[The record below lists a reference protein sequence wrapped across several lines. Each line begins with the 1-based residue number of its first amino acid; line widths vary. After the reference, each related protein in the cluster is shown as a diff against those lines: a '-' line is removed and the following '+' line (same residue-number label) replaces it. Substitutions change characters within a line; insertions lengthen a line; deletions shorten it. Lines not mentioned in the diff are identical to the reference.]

1 MFDNIYKRLTKNH
14 VRNYFVFCLWLL
26 LYACFFTKVIL
37 GWTFEALG
45 FVYLFVLF
53 LGITTILYEVFIY
66 FVVLKILK
74 VNVKYLRLHKQVV
87 AIIIVGLILYHI
99 FGMLLYNMRTAVRI
113 INLILGIAELICCT
127 YIVSKKYK
135 MCKKKTIYF
144 AVINLIILL
153 LDNILLGIYKGLN

>member
-26 LYACFFTKVIL
+26 LYACFFTKVIM

-45 FVYLFVLF
+45 FIYLFILF
-53 LGITTILYEVFIY
+53 SEITIILCDVFVY

-74 VNVKYLRLHKQVV
+74 VNVKFFKLYKQVV
-87 AIIIVGLILYHI
+87 VVILVRIIIYHV
-99 FGMLLYNMRTAVRI
+99 FGMLLYSFRTAVRI
-113 INLILGIAELICCT
+113 IDFILGIAQLVCCT
-127 YIVSKKYK
+127 YIVRKKYK